1 MAGASKPPP
10 ASPALEWI
18 SAGLGL
24 IVVLAALGVLVWQ
37 GVQGG
42 STPPDITVRPAGV
55 ERAGAVW
62 RLDLEASNAGE
73 RTAQDVVIEG
83 RLGGETAQVTLDYLP
98 GHGRRE
104 VSLIFSQRP
113 DDAEINVLGWVDP

>member
-1 MAGASKPPP
+1 MARTAKSTPRP
-10 ASPALEWI
+10 SALEWAAATI
-18 SAGLGL
+18 GL
-24 IVVLAALGVLVWQ
+24 IVVLAALGVLAWQ
-37 GVQGG
+37 GVSGG
-42 STPPDITVRPAGV
+42 STPPDIMVRPAGV

-83 RLGGETAQVTLDYLP
+83 RLGDETAQVTLDYLP

-104 VSLIFSQRP
+104 VSLVFTQRP
-113 DDAEINVLGWVDP
+113 DAAELHVLGWVDP